1 MPLLRLHVHARQSRA
16 ALLLRVVSRAG
27 RARGVRDRGVGVAA
41 VSTEQP
47 EKQRLLQEALVREG
61 DAYRLLLDGE
71 EEAASEALREV
82 GELYRRSWEVAGPR
96 SFGRLIGV
104 VKAGVLAGDGSEE
117 AAYVRRELGE
127 EADSP
132 VASYA
137 LALAFLVEGDD
148 ERARAAAAGMREG
161 SEPLDRTADAIE
173 ALADRDS
180 DRYAAAVRAIV
191 ADFEARDQHLTGVPI
206 ADTALV
212 VERIAAERGMAAG
225 VSSPL
230 LPGS

>member
-1 MPLLRLHVHARQSRA
+1 MSPER
-16 ALLLRVVSRAG
+16 
-27 RARGVRDRGVGVAA
+27 
-41 VSTEQP
+41 P
-47 EKQRLLQEALVREG
+47 EKQRLLQEALAREG
-61 DAYRLLLDGE
+61 DAHRLLLDGE
-71 EEAASEALREV
+71 DEAASEALREV
-82 GELYRRSWEVAGPR
+82 AELYRRSWEEAGPR

-117 AAYVRRELGE
+117 AAYVRGELGE

-132 VASYA
+132 VAWYA
-137 LALAFLVEGDD
+137 LALAFLVEADD

-161 SEPLDRTADAIE
+161 PEPLDRTADAIE

-212 VERIAAERGMAAG
+212 LERIAAERDMAAD

-230 LPGS
+230 LPGG

>member
-1 MPLLRLHVHARQSRA
+1 VPILRVHVHARQSGP
-16 ALLLRVVSRAG
+16 ALLLPVVSRAG
-27 RARGVRDRGVGVAA
+27 RAGGVRDRGVGVAA
-41 VSTEQP
+41 LTAQPP
-47 EKQRLLQEALVREG
+47 EKQRLLQEALTREG
-61 DAYRLLLDGE
+61 EAYRRLLDGDDD
-71 EEAASEALREV
+71 AASEALREV
-82 GELYRRSWEVAGPR
+82 AELYRRSWEEAGPR

-104 VKAGVLAGDGSEE
+104 VKAGVLAGEGSEE
-117 AAYVRRELGE
+117 AAYVRGELGE
-127 EADSP
+127 GADSP

-137 LALAFLVEGDD
+137 LALAFLVDGDYEG
-148 ERARAAAAGMREG
+148 ARLAAAGMREG
-161 SEPLDRTADAIE
+161 SEPLERTADAIE

-212 VERIAAERGMAAG
+212 LERIAAQRGMAAG

-230 LPGS
+230 LPGG